1 MIVDMLQEWI
11 YFLKIAAFA
20 KIPVRHFVFRRQ
32 SLQFKKK
39 DLGGIPRIALS
50 FLFWQGFS
58 LLLTDYCN
66 K

>member
-50 FLFWQGFS
+50 FLF
-58 LLLTDYCN
+58 
-66 K
+66 